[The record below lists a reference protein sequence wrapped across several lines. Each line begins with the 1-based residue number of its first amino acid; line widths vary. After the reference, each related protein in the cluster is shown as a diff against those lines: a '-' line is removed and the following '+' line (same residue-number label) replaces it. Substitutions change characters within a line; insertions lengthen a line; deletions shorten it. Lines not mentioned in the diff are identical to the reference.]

1 MKDVLLCLKRSKID
15 ASVFPESSFLSSSTE
30 GYISLELSSN
40 LPQSF
45 IAVRSS
51 MNLKTLVSRLTLF
64 KPTFVNVAE
73 LSVLYLV
80 HMTPYAMTKMYFLS
94 TCLKQMSISSLNTL
108 INLLW
113 SYDLSIVQKSQNIRS
128 MNLRC
133 RF

>member
-1 MKDVLLCLKRSKID
+1 MKDLLSCLKRSKID
-15 ASVFPESSFLSSSTE
+15 PSMFPQSSSLSSSTE
-30 GYISLELSSN
+30 GYISLELRSH

-45 IAVRSS
+45 IAVGSS
-51 MNLKTLVSRLTLF
+51 MNLKTLVSPLTLF

-108 INLLW
+108 INLL
-113 SYDLSIVQKSQNIRS
+113 
-128 MNLRC
+128 
-133 RF
+133 